1 MKKILIVDDDPQ
13 LVELVGEILSAFE
26 YTFESLTKPG
36 SMFGILN
43 STPVD
48 LILLDYYM
56 PEVDGVTLLKE
67 IKAHP
72 VHKEIPVIMLTS
84 ELDDQLLARCFDN
97 GAEDFINK
105 PISELILT
113 SRIKSVLV
121 KKENIK
127 KVEQQKNELEEMLQT
142 LEKYSSDL
150 KNEIEAKDQALAL
163 LKNTFD
169 GMAEGVATLDSHFHI
184 RMISANAVEMLNISE
199 SEALGKPAVSILGTE
214 VAGPTGVLMDC
225 VKDRNSVSGV
235 NSRLLCPSGAIIPVS
250 LSITP
255 LERSLSN
262 TSWLLFFR
270 DRRDEER
277 LIREKAS
284 VGTFGSMLSCD
295 GKMKEIFQLI
305 DNVAESNVTVLIQG
319 ESGTGKEL
327 VAHELHDRSR
337 RAQKPFHAV
346 NCAAIPA
353 NLLESEFFGHEKGA
367 FTGAHQ
373 TKKGRFELANGGSM
387 LLDEVGEI
395 PMALQGKLLRVLQEQ
410 QFERVGGVKSIE
422 VDVRIIASTNKDLWQ
437 MVQEK
442 QFREDL
448 YYRLDVVSIKLPPL
462 KERAQD
468 ISLLVT
474 HFIEKLNL
482 REERDVKNFSNDA
495 LQHLI
500 NYTWP
505 GNIRELNNVAEY
517 AFAVS
522 KGTVLR
528 TVDLPEK
535 LKDRLTNEKK
545 KEAPPA
551 QSEKEMILRALE
563 QTNYRKGKAAALLG
577 ISPNTLYRKRK
588 KYGM

>member
-1 MKKILIVDDDPQ
+1 MAKILIVDDDPQ
-13 LVELVGEILSAFE
+13 LVELVSEILSAYDHSSEFI
-26 YTFESLTKPG
+26 TKP
-36 SMFGILN
+36 SYMFDILN
-43 STPVD
+43 EEDFD

-56 PEVDGVTLLKE
+56 PEIDGVTLLKE
-67 IKAHP
+67 VKAHADYT
-72 VHKEIPVIMLTS
+72 EIPVIMLTS
-84 ELDDQLLARCFDN
+84 EVDDQLLARCFEN

-113 SRIKSVLV
+113 SRIKSVLT

-127 KVEQQKNELEEMLQT
+127 QVQQQKQELEEMLLT
-142 LEKYSSDL
+142 LEKYSSEL
-150 KNEIEAKDQALAL
+150 KNEIEAKDQALSL
-163 LKNTFD
+163 LKDTFN
-169 GMAEGVATLDSHFHI
+169 GMAEGVTTLDSHFHI
-184 RMISANAVEMLNISE
+184 RMISANAVEALNLTE
-199 SEALGKPAVSILGTE
+199 EEALGKPAASILGTE
-214 VAGPTGVLMDC
+214 VAGPSGILMDC
-225 VKDRNSVSGV
+225 VKNRNAVSGV
-235 NSRLLCPSGAIIPVS
+235 NSRLLCPSGAIIPIS
-250 LSITP
+250 LSVIP
-255 LERSLSN
+255 LEKSLPN
-262 TSWLLFFR
+262 ASWLLFFR

-284 VGTFGSMLSCD
+284 VGKFGSMLSCD

-327 VAHELHDRSR
+327 VAQEIHNRSR
-337 RAQKPFHAV
+337 RAQMSFHAV

-373 TKKGRFELANGGSM
+373 TKKGRFEMADGGSM

-395 PMALQGKLLRVLQEQ
+395 PLELQGKLLRALQEQ
-410 QFERVGGVKSIE
+410 KFERVGGTKSID

-437 MVQEK
+437 MVQDK
-442 QFREDL
+442 LFREDL

-462 KERAQD
+462 KDRLQD

-474 HFIEKLNL
+474 HFIEQLNN
-482 REERDVKNFSNDA
+482 REMREVKNFSANA

-500 NYTWP
+500 NYHWP
-505 GNIRELNNVAEY
+505 GNIRELNNVVEY

-522 KGTVLR
+522 KGTVLG
-528 TVDLPEK
+528 TDDLPEK
-535 LKDRLTNEKK
+535 LREKTLASEQQ
-545 KEAPPA
+545 EAPPV
-551 QSEKEMILRALE
+551 QSEREMILRALE